1 LHEGNNMDRRFFL
14 QSMSSAGL
22 MGSLPAFGA
31 SGSAPSACSAAE
43 VVASST
49 LAPRHNIRFAVCGI
63 SHDHI
68 YGMVGAILRGGG
80 QLVAAHGSEPDK
92 LATFHKRYPDI
103 QYVADEQQI
112 LDDPSIQLVLSSRV
126 PNERAPFGIRV
137 MRHGKDYL
145 SDKPAITT
153 LAQLADVRRAIAETH
168 RIFAI
173 MYSEMLEVPAAVHAG
188 DLVRQGAIG
197 RVIQTINIAP
207 HQVMQHAGDNGGGS
221 PRPDWFWDPQFYGG
235 ILCDIGSHQAAQFLY
250 YTGSTSA
257 EVVSSQ
263 VANINHPQH
272 PIFQD
277 FGDMVLRGNAG
288 FGYVRL
294 DWFTPD
300 GLGTWGDGRL
310 FILGTEG
317 YIEVRK
323 YANIGLG
330 SHGNNLF
337 LVDSKG
343 VRYMDCS
350 NVTLPFGYQLVNDV
364 VERTHTA
371 QDQEQ
376 ALLAAELV
384 LRAQQMAQIVHL
396 KT

>member
-1 LHEGNNMDRRFFL
+1 MDRRLFL
-14 QSMSSAGL
+14 HSIGTAGL
-22 MGSLPAFGA
+22 AGSLPALAA
-31 SGSAPSACSAAE
+31 SPAADSTCLAAE
-43 VVASST
+43 IVAPAPLS
-49 LAPRHNIRFAVCGI
+49 PRHSIRFAVCGI

-68 YGMVGAILRGGG
+68 YGMISAVQRGGG
-80 QLVAAHGSEPDK
+80 TLVAAHGAEPDK
-92 LATFHKRYPDI
+92 LAAFRKRYPDI
-103 QYVADEQQI
+103 KYVADEQQI
-112 LDDPSIQLVLSSRV
+112 LDDPTIQLVLTSRI
-126 PNERAPFGIRV
+126 PSERAPFGIQV
-137 MRHGKDYL
+137 MRRGKDFL

-153 LAQLADVRRAIAETH
+153 LDQLADVRKAVAETS

-188 DLVRQGAIG
+188 DLIRQGAIG

-207 HQVMQHAGDNGGGS
+207 HQITQHSGDNGGGS
-221 PRPDWFWDPQFYGG
+221 PRPNWFWEPNLYGG

-257 EVVSSQ
+257 QVVSAQ

-272 PIFQD
+272 PRFQD
-277 FGDMVLRGNAG
+277 FGDMVLRGDRG

-310 FILGTEG
+310 FILGTQG

-337 LVDSKG
+337 LVDSKQ
-343 VRYMDCS
+343 VRSMDCS
-350 NVTLPFGYQLVNDV
+350 RVTLPFGYQLVNDV

-371 QDQEQ
+371 QDQQQ
-376 ALLAAELV
+376 ALLTAELV
-384 LRAQQMAQIVHL
+384 LRAQQLAQAAL
-396 KT
+396 PKT